1 MQQDLKH
8 QHLMEEKKRIEAR
21 KARLLKLNLDL
32 VRESMTKDYY
42 DKYET
47 DKSLLDKYQLLVL
60 VNKYKEFTTP
70 RRIPTF
76 FMVSDCS

>member
-42 DKYET
+42 DKY
-47 DKSLLDKYQLLVL
+47 KKL
-60 VNKYKEFTTP
+60 
-70 RRIPTF
+70 
-76 FMVSDCS
+76 